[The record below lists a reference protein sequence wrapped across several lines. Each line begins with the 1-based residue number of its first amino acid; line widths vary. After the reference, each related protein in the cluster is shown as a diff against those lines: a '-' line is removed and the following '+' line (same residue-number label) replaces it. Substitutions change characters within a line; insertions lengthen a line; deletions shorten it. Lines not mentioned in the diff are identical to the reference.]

1 MKGPGRETNGHD
13 LTQYR
18 EGHKPTSVKENQ
30 LSALPNWEGFYG
42 QFCKGKKNEQE
53 ENGARRKMNKKR
65 HQKSEFESKNRMICH
80 NPGMTGPWG
89 KFLKVIGFQAAVHA
103 QKLRASYPQKD
114 LKPQK
119 I

>member
-1 MKGPGRETNGHD
+1 MD
-13 LTQYR
+13 
-18 EGHKPTSVKENQ
+18 SFAKE
-30 LSALPNWEGFYG
+30 
-42 QFCKGKKNEQE
+42 KKNEQE
-53 ENGARRKMNKKR
+53 ENEARRKMNKKR